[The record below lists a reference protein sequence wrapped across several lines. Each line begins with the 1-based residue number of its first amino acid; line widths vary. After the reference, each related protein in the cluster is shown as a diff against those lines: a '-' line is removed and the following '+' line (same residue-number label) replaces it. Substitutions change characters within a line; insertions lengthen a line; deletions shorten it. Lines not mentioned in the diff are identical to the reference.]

1 MRRLVVGFFI
11 MALVALLLGGLALTV
26 LRATLHRHETLVGEY
41 LGEVVLTEEMVSIS
55 NEAARKAR
63 DFLLTGDESHLR
75 ELESARARFLRVHG
89 KLSSGDVVRPEERE
103 RLARLREL
111 WFAAGAAANKASEA
125 LRRTGERGGE
135 TERIVKEE
143 MLPARV
149 RFDAELEAL
158 MRYERSLYEAAQ
170 HEADTASGRAWRL
183 LAVGF
188 LGAVVA
194 SLVLGTLLLRALR
207 QREQVAAERT
217 SFLARE
223 RGARRE
229 AESALALL
237 DTLVATAPVGMLF
250 LDTSLRF
257 ARINQ
262 VLADINGLSVEA
274 HLGRALAEVLPTLA
288 PSVEPLFRRALAGET
303 LLERELSGPHPGR
316 RGEEGHW
323 LISYYPVRDTEG
335 RVFMA
340 GAVVVDIS
348 ERKRA
353 EEELRR
359 TVQFRERLIGIVSH
373 DLRTPL
379 SAISTGAGL
388 LLRTEGMPGKTLR
401 TVGRI
406 ASSAERMSR
415 MIAELLDFTRVRLG
429 GGIPVQR
436 TASDLYPVVRHA
448 VEEVEMA
455 FPGRA
460 VRLET
465 HGDFW
470 GEWDEGRLAQ
480 VVGNLLKNALTY
492 SPEDT
497 PVTVGLHGEGTWVR
511 LVVHNHN
518 RVGPIPPE
526 TVPTLFDPFRRGEA
540 SHTEGAREG
549 LGLGLYI
556 AREIVAAHRGFIDV
570 MSTAREGTVFTLH
583 LPRAEK
589 TSKDSEKVTKVAS
602 SPPAKV
608 SPGKVSTD
616 SLSSPSPG

>member
-1 MRRLVVGFFI
+1 MRRLVVGFFA

-26 LRATLHRHETLVGEY
+26 LRATLHRHETLVSGY
-41 LGEVVLTEEMVSIS
+41 LGEVVLTEELVSVS

-63 DFLLTGDESHLR
+63 DYLLTGDESHLR
-75 ELESARARFLRVHG
+75 ELEAARERFRVVHE
-89 KLSSGDVVRPEERE
+89 KLSSGGVVRSEERE
-103 RLARLREL
+103 RLSRLREL
-111 WFAAGAAANKASEA
+111 WFIAGAAANRATEA
-125 LRRTGERGGE
+125 RQRTGQVEGE
-135 TERIVKEE
+135 TERIVREE
-143 MLPARV
+143 MLPERV
-149 RFDAELEAL
+149 RFDVELEAL
-158 MRYERSLYEAAQ
+158 MRYEHALYETAQ
-170 HEADTASGRAWRL
+170 HEADAASGRAWRL
-183 LAVGF
+183 LAAGF
-188 LGAVVA
+188 LGEVAA
-194 SLVLGTLLLRALR
+194 SLVLGVLLLRALR

-217 SFLARE
+217 ALFARE
-223 RGARRE
+223 REARRE
-229 AESALALL
+229 AEAALALL
-237 DTLVATAPVGMLF
+237 DTLVATAPVGMAF
-250 LDTSLRF
+250 LDTSLRYV
-257 ARINQ
+257 RVNQ
-262 VLADINGLSVEA
+262 VLADMNGLPVEA
-274 HLGRALAEVLPTLA
+274 HLGRALPEVLPAVAPTL
-288 PSVEPLFRRALAGET
+288 EPILRRVLAGES
-303 LLERELSGPHPGR
+303 LLGQEMSGPHPVR

-323 LISYYPVRDTEG
+323 LISYYPVRDGEG

-348 ERKRA
+348 ERKHA

-359 TVQFRERLIGIVSH
+359 TAQFRERLIGIVSH

-448 VEEVEMA
+448 VEEAEMA
-455 FPGRA
+455 SPGRE
-460 VRLET
+460 VRLEA
-465 HGDFW
+465 HGEFW

-492 SPEDT
+492 SPEGT
-497 PVTVGLHGEGTWVR
+497 PVTVGLHGEGAWVR

-518 RVGPIPPE
+518 RVGPIAPE
-526 TVPTLFDPFRRGEA
+526 TLPTLFDPFRRGEA
-540 SHTEGAREG
+540 SHTQGAREG

-570 MSTAREGTVFTLH
+570 MSTAPEGTVFTLL

-589 TSKDSEKVTKVAS
+589 VSQKV
-602 SPPAKV
+602 
-608 SPGKVSTD
+608 GKVSKD
-616 SLSSPSPG
+616 VSFARGGLEAGGPAR